1 MSYIRAEEIL
11 PEEVLA
17 AIQQYVEGQMIYI
30 PKKSDSRRK
39 WGTGTDTRK
48 NLEIRNARMYEMY
61 CKGTT
66 VKELAD
72 EFFLTEKSV
81 QRIIRT
87 TKPSGKI

>member
-11 PEEVLA
+11 PEEVLT

-61 CKGTT
+61 CKGAT

-87 TKPSGKI
+87 IKPSGKI